1 MTLERGRRAASEHRA
16 LQAWR
21 DEAVHLREVVSYL
34 REQIGEAR
42 VIVLAALT
50 DLGATG
56 AETHAART
64 RLLEALDHLT
74 VREARK

>member
-1 MTLERGRRAASEHRA
+1 MTLERGRRAASQHRA
-16 LQAWR
+16 LEQWHA
-21 DEAVHLREVVSYL
+21 EAVRLRGIVFDL

>member
-42 VIVLAALT
+42 AIVLHSLQS
-50 DLGATG
+50 LGATG
-56 AETHAART
+56 AETHEARN
-64 RLLEALDHLT
+64 LLPEALDRLT